1 MAATES
7 LSAFAGPTGVG
18 ALCFLG
24 VFLFLDG
31 RAPSLFPAVEAYAKT
46 STWSVIAA
54 VPVLAMAYLTG
65 LVLISGASAGVR
77 VSFGPSVEQEAKD
90 TLVVSSKPAKE
101 SVLAQRYIQFLQE
114 RDCLAGAA
122 FSLVVLAAGLLSEK
136 RTLAEANAIE
146 SWLVITAAAIA
157 VLASVALYAAAGVRA
172 REAHTFAAVSE
183 RAAAPSLNATPA
195 VTAP

>member
-24 VFLFLDG
+24 IFLFLDG
-31 RAPSLFPAVEAYAKT
+31 RAPSIFPAVETYAKT
-46 STWSVIAA
+46 STWSVVVA
-54 VPVLAMAYLTG
+54 VPVLAISYVAG
-65 LVLISGASAGVR
+65 LVLISAAGAGVR
-77 VSFGPSVEQEAKD
+77 CTFGPSVEQEAKD

-101 SVLAQRYIQFLQE
+101 SVLAQRYLQFQQE

-122 FSLVVLAAGLLSEK
+122 LSLVVLAVGLLSEK
-136 RTLAEANAIE
+136 STLTKENSIK
-146 SWLVITAAAIA
+146 SWVVITAAAIA
-157 VLASVALYAAAGVRA
+157 FLASIALYGAAGVRA
-172 REAHTFAAVSE
+172 RQAHTFAAVSE
-183 RAAAPSLNATPA
+183 RAATAPLNATPA